1 MNLVDWQDYSRWK
14 LAQHL
19 QTDPELGATTQ
30 QQHFLLAWQ
39 RQQRLETA
47 IVAAARSRGLQPTD
61 QALEHTRQQLADEL
75 QQLALT
81 PQQIEAVICHQTLLR
96 EQLDWVSQQAPAPDE
111 QQVMRWYHQH
121 QAAFIRPEQR
131 YSRHLLI
138 TAETHLPGSDRQIK
152 LLARRLRSG
161 RAQFAALAQR
171 YSHCPT
177 ALEGG
182 LMGWVGRGILY
193 PQLES
198 VLFQLEAGEL
208 SAVTATEL
216 GWHLLLCEQI
226 RLPQPLPAEQA
237 LQQVRQ
243 QLQAQRQ
250 QHYQRQWLQQLL
262 AGH

>member
-1 MNLVDWQDYSRWK
+1 MNGAGWQDYSRWK

-19 QTDPELGATTQ
+19 QTDPELGATKAH
-30 QQHFLLAWQ
+30 QHFLLAWQ
-39 RQQRLETA
+39 RQHRLETA
-47 IVAAARSRGLQPTD
+47 IVAAALARGLQPTD
-61 QALEHTRQQLADEL
+61 QAREYTRQQLADEL
-75 QQLALT
+75 QELALT
-81 PQQIEAVICHQTLLR
+81 AQQVEAVICHQTLLR
-96 EQLDWVSQQAPAPDE
+96 EQLDWVSQQAPRPDE
-111 QQVMRWYHQH
+111 EEVARCYHQH

-131 YSRHLLI
+131 FSRHLLI
-138 TAETHLPGSDRQIK
+138 TAETHQPGSDRQIK

-161 RAQFAALAQR
+161 RDKFADLAQR

-193 PQLES
+193 PQMET

-226 RLPQPLPAEQA
+226 RVPQPLPAEQA

-243 QLQAQRQ
+243 QLQTQRQ
-250 QHYQRQWLQQLL
+250 QYYQRQWLQQLL
-262 AGH
+262 ASH